1 MPSRDLP
8 DYRAASA
15 HLAAL
20 DADWA
25 RLVARVG
32 PCTLEA
38 KSAREPFE
46 ALVRAVAYQ
55 QLHARAAES
64 ILARLL
70 ALYPDAPFPSPAR
83 LLATDFAALRGTG
96 LSARKVE
103 TLQGIAEGALSGLVP
118 SRAQA
123 ATMADEELIQRL
135 VSLRGIGRWSVEM
148 LLIFTL
154 KRPDVLPA
162 DDFGVRSGYRR
173 LKGLEQLPT
182 PRELARIGAA
192 YRPWR
197 TVAAWYLWRVPPE

>member
-1 MPSRDLP
+1 M
-8 DYRAASA
+8 
-15 HLAAL
+15 
-20 DADWA
+20 
-25 RLVARVG
+25 
-32 PCTLEA
+32 
-38 KSAREPFE
+38 
-46 ALVRAVAYQ
+46 RAVAYQ

-70 ALYPDAPFPSPAR
+70 ALYPDAPFPSPTQ

-154 KRPDVLPA
+154 ERPDVLPA

-182 PRELARIGAA
+182 PRELARIGTA

>member
-1 MPSRDLP
+1 MATHLP

-25 RLVARVG
+25 RLVEQVG
-32 PCTLEA
+32 PCTLEFKA
-38 KSAREPFE
+38 AREPFE

-70 ALYPDAPFPSPAR
+70 ALYPDTPFPTPAQ
-83 LLATDFAALRGTG
+83 LLASEFDALRGTG
-96 LSARKVE
+96 LSARKIE
-103 TLQGIAEGALSGLVP
+103 TLRGIAEGALSGLVP
-118 SRAQA
+118 SRAA
-123 ATMADEELIQRL
+123 AAAMGDEALIERL
-135 VSLRGIGRWSVEM
+135 VGLRGIGRWTVEM

-154 KRPDVLPA
+154 ERLDVLPV
-162 DDFGVRSGYRR
+162 DDFGVRNGYRS
-173 LKGLEQLPT
+173 LKGLDKLPT

-192 YRPWR
+192 CSPWR
-197 TVAAWYLWRVPPE
+197 TVAAWYLWRVPTP